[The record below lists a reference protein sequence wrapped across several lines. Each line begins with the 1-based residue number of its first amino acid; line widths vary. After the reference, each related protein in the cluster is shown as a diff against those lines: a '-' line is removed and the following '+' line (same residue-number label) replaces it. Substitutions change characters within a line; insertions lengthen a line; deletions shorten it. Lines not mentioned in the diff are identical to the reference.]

1 MDAICIISKDQKE
14 NLDICI
20 AYSTFG
26 ISNGNVAQ
34 YAARE
39 LEKGD
44 ELFIYLGGTG
54 FVGIASAF
62 SKAVKISSE
71 THVPNWS
78 NKSDNTPS
86 PWTYLIPWSNY
97 KKIDPPYELNFRN
110 GIDLKTGVKQ
120 GWLLQSM
127 KTITLVEKNNIKQ
140 LIGV

>member
-1 MDAICIISKDQKE
+1 MKLIKKIGLIHNAHPHE
-14 NLDICI
+14 NLLL
-20 AYSTFG
+20 SSFFLK
-26 ISNGNVAQ
+26 
-34 YAARE
+34 R
-39 LEKGD
+39 
-44 ELFIYLGGTG
+44 YLRSLNEY
-54 FVGIASAF
+54 VAF

-110 GIDLKTGVKQ
+110 GIDPKTGVKQ

-127 KTITLVEKNNIKQ
+127 KAISDEQTEKIKK